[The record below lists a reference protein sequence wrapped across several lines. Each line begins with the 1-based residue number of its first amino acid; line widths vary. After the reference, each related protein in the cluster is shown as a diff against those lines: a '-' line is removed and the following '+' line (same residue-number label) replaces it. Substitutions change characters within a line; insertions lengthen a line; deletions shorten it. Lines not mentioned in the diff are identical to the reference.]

1 MDDEHIEAFF
11 AETTTSFH
19 FLETE
24 YGYRQLEKLTED
36 LHHFQDARA
45 SVRYVNARVG
55 IEVQWSFA
63 DGIIDVYFIDL
74 LQAGVFPAASSP
86 YPLRDRP
93 HVAKTIG
100 LSTLAEML
108 GQSDDPD
115 FLLKKMYSSRTRN
128 RRMKTIESSMSE
140 VLTGLARATQTYAQP
155 ILQGDTSIFPKTMK
169 FYLELEK
176 KYYPYSYSRLPP
188 EVIDDPS

>member
-45 SVRYVNARVG
+45 SVRYVDSRVG
-55 IEVQWSFA
+55 IKVQWSFA
-63 DGIIDVYFIDL
+63 AGIIDVYFIEL
-74 LQAGVFPAASSP
+74 LQAGVFPAFSSP

-93 HVAKTIG
+93 HVAKSIG

-108 GQSDDPD
+108 GQSGDPD
-115 FLLKKMYSSRTRN
+115 FLLKKMYSPRTRN
-128 RRMKTIESSMSE
+128 RRMKVIEGSMPE
-140 VLTGLARATQTYAQP
+140 VLAGLARTTQTYARP